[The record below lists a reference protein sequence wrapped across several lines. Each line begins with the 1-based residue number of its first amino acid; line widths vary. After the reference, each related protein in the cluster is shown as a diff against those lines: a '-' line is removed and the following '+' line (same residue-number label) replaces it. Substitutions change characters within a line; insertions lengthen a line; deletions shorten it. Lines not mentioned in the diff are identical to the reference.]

1 MGILIQA
8 SVDKD
13 AYVDR
18 EAHLN
23 KEYSTY
29 KDVWVVI

>member
-18 EAHLN
+18 EAHLD
-23 KEYSTY
+23 KESSTY
-29 KDVWVVI
+29 KDV